1 MWLRTF
7 VNVDS
12 KRILTA
18 SATQKI
24 LARPRLAAI
33 VPGPAGYQV
42 RVWMP
47 PVRLER
53 LAKLAFDQIRQALST
68 TPAVLIRHSKR
79 FAGWHP
85 AFRTPAVKR

>member
-1 MWLRTF
+1 
-7 VNVDS
+7 
-12 KRILTA
+12 
-18 SATQKI
+18 
-24 LARPRLAAI
+24 
-33 VPGPAGYQV
+33 
-42 RVWMP
+42 MP